1 MHWCVLA
8 DSRILGRVTYA
19 QLMPSTITLPSFG
32 KINWTLRVGNKRDD
46 GFHEVFTVFQTISI
60 KDSLHFAGGG
70 GLTLSCDHAGVPTDH
85 RNLILQAAL
94 ALQER
99 FRITSGATIHL
110 EKRIPSPGGL
120 GGGSSNAAT
129 ALIGLTR
136 LWDISAT
143 PTDFHEIAA
152 GIGSDVP
159 FFLSGGTAIGSGR
172 GEIIESFE
180 DLIEPYLL
188 IVTPDIAVP
197 TGDAFKEL
205 NRSILTSAEHDRI
218 LRDCREEAL
227 DSGLRRIALKN
238 DFEESVFAFYPE
250 IGRAKD
256 RLLGLGARSATLSG
270 TGASVFGI
278 FDNIETRQAAIKA
291 LDSESTWRKFAVA
304 TVSRAEYREA
314 LRI

>member
-1 MHWCVLA
+1 
-8 DSRILGRVTYA
+8 
-19 QLMPSTITLPSFG
+19 
-32 KINWTLRVGNKRDD
+32 
-46 GFHEVFTVFQTISI
+46 
-60 KDSLHFAGGG
+60 
-70 GLTLSCDHAGVPTDH
+70 
-85 RNLILQAAL
+85 LQAAL

-159 FFLSGGTAIGSGR
+159 FFLSGGTAIGRGR
-172 GEIIESFE
+172 GEIIEALE

-197 TGDAFKEL
+197 TRDAFQKL
-205 NRSILTSAEHDRI
+205 NRPILTTEEQESI
-218 LRDCREEAL
+218 LRDCREQGVGL
-227 DSGLRRIALKN
+227 DLRSSALKN
-238 DFEESVFAFYPE
+238 DFEKSVFVSYPE

-256 RLLGLGARSATLSG
+256 RLLELGARSATLSG